1 VGPAGAGGPATPPVQ
16 GPGGAAGIGRQPRGW
31 CATVTGMASRQGI
44 ATFGAILLAHA
55 AVTMLTWR
63 DIRHRPAAQV
73 RGSKRA
79 WRIVSALNT
88 GGSLAYLVLGRRKA
102 HDS

>member
-1 VGPAGAGGPATPPVQ
+1 
-16 GPGGAAGIGRQPRGW
+16 
-31 CATVTGMASRQGI
+31 MADRKGI
-44 ATFGAILLAHA
+44 AAFGAILLAHA
-55 AVTMLTWR
+55 AVTTLTWR
-63 DIRHRPAAQV
+63 DIRHRPAGQV

-79 WRIVSALNT
+79 WRVVSALNT